1 MQRLVSAQV
10 SRPMN
15 DTKYKSRE
23 WRFAV
28 EYVRCKGNAT
38 EAAMRVFN
46 IGSKGG
52 KRKSRSTAQSMGSE
66 TLSKPMVQQ
75 YIADIARTQFNPYRA
90 GERIVEIMED
100 RKNPA
105 QALAAAKLI
114 LMVCGML
121 TPKKDPEHDPREIR
135 LVLPPRR
142 EYPDGGA

>member
-1 MQRLVSAQV
+1 MMQRLVSAQV

-52 KRKSRSTAQSMGSE
+52 KRKSRVTAQAMGSE
-66 TLSKPMVQQ
+66 YLWKPLVQR
-75 YIADIARTQFNPYRA
+75 YICEIARTQFNPHRA
-90 GERIVEIMED
+90 AERIVEIMED
-100 RKNPA
+100 RKHPGH
-105 QALAAAKLI
+105 ALAAAKLV
-114 LMVCGML
+114 LVASGML
-121 TPKKDPEHDPREIR
+121 PAKEDPASDPRVVH
-135 LVLPPRR
+135 LVLPKRK
-142 EYPDGGA
+142 EYT